1 MSAKEP
7 KRKRN
12 NPDEFV
18 LTDIEVLKWFVK
30 PGDRVKA
37 FDKLLEVQ
45 SDKATVEI
53 TSKHD
58 GVVRALGM
66 PEGKLAKVGQVLVY
80 FEGAE
85 APPSAPTAPSTP
97 VAAAVG
103 GEEESKRTL
112 VVDADKVLSTPAVRH
127 LAREHGI
134 DLAKIKGSGKDGRV
148 MKSDVLSFLQPQVA
162 APVPT
167 PVLVSTQ
174 EDNAP
179 MAKSAVVVA
188 ISGIRKEM
196 AKAMTQSLTIPHMTL
211 MEQVDVTEAHR
222 LVKQTQGAASL
233 LGVFIKCTSLA
244 LLDFP
249 HLNSSPN
256 SEVTELTIHPQHD
269 IGVAMDTPG
278 GLLVPVIR
286 QVETKSVL
294 DICQELDRFKLS
306 QGKLER
312 KDLVGATFT
321 LSNIGSVGGGY
332 ATPLI
337 APPQAAIGA
346 FGRALRVPVFASPA
360 SLEVREA
367 RMMPV
372 SWAADHR
379 VLDGAYLA
387 KFSNKFKHLVE
398 NPMAVLVRLK

>member
-1 MSAKEP
+1 M
-7 KRKRN
+7 
-12 NPDEFV
+12 
-18 LTDIEVLKWFVK
+18 KWFVK

-37 FDKLLEVQ
+37 FDRLLEVQ

-58 GVVRALGM
+58 GVVRALGVS
-66 PEGKLAKVGQVLVY
+66 EGKLAKVGQVLVY
-80 FEGAE
+80 FEGGE
-85 APPSAPTAPSTP
+85 VPAPVPV
-97 VAAAVG
+97 VAAV
-103 GEEESKRTL
+103 EEEAEEEPKRASAG
-112 VVDADKVLSTPAVRH
+112 DADKVLSTPAVRH

-148 MKSDVLSFLQPQVA
+148 MKSDVLSFLQPPA
-162 APVPT
+162 PAPVPAPAPAPAPT
-167 PVLVSTQ
+167 PTTTAPPQ
-174 EDNAP
+174 DNA
-179 MAKSAVVVA
+179 AKSTVVA

-196 AKAMTQSLTIPHMTL
+196 ARAMTQSLTIPHMTL

-222 LVKQTQGAASL
+222 LVKQTQGAVSL

-249 HLNSSPN
+249 HLNASPN
-256 SEVTELTIHPQHD
+256 AEVTELTVHAQHD

-286 QVETKSVL
+286 RVETKSVL

-312 KDLVGATFT
+312 RDLVGATFT

-346 FGRALRVPVFASPA
+346 FGRALRVPVFASPT

-387 KFSNKFKHLVE
+387 RFSNTFKRLVE